1 MAVTASRVRKRHTL
15 TQRDARLGLSLMT
28 PTLLIVLLI
37 IVFPLLWSIL
47 ISFQRLRLIEIG
59 RADFFRPLSLANYER
74 VVSSGVL
81 WSSLGTTLIYTV
93 GSVLLS
99 VSLGLL
105 AEIGRA
111 SCRERV

>member
-1 MAVTASRVRKRHTL
+1 MAVVTSGTRKRRRTL
-15 TQRDARLGLSLMT
+15 TQRDAQLGLSLMT
-28 PTLLIVLLI
+28 PTLLIVLVI
-37 IVFPLLWSIL
+37 IVFPLLWSIV

-81 WSSLGTTLIYTV
+81 LSSLGTTLIYTI

-99 VSLGLL
+99 V
-105 AEIGRA
+105 
-111 SCRERV
+111 